1 MRSVKM
7 SKKIKISYKLFF
19 TLAVIYLALP
29 VAIFF
34 LGYLKLVFG
43 LIFSAML
50 IAAVFLAV
58 RDCAK
63 DPDGN
68 KLELKSDISFPLSFI
83 IASVIFA
90 LAVTITNGVGEYV
103 WAPFDH
109 AYRRAIL
116 NDLINYKWPI
126 IYDPAT
132 QSNPEVREIL
142 NLQNNQGF
150 VYYFTY
156 WLPAAVIGKLFGF
169 TAGNITLIIWNA
181 LGIFLTLIGMCKYI
195 RKASYGTLFM
205 FLCFSGL
212 DVIPYLINEIHPYD
226 GWTWI
231 EGWVPFVSFI
241 SNFNNLENVY
251 NQAIPCYL
259 IITLILLSKN
269 NRSLGFIGGILF
281 AYSPWATIG
290 VLIPA
295 VVRLFS
301 KDLKAAEK
309 KKSVLNIFTYNNL
322 VIPVLMLFTFGA
334 FYGAKSG
341 ALHMKGFLWEFYDGN
356 ILKFIVVLILLFIIE
371 VLPSFAFVLKGHK
384 KDPMLWSAM
393 AVLFILPFYFL
404 SEGNNLVMRGTMP
417 ALFILCI
424 FMAQRI
430 AEFTTED
437 EIIRNSNKKK
447 RLSKKALLVRA
458 AFSLVIIGMTYVTYF
473 MVTVI
478 YPMTF
483 FTAER
488 YTDSIVSFGNIAHN
502 DADFVIVSQD
512 QFFVDKPEDKFFYK
526 YLAK

>member
-1 MRSVKM
+1 M
-7 SKKIKISYKLFF
+7 SKKINISYKLFF

-29 VAIFF
+29 VVIFF

-43 LIFSAML
+43 LIFTA
-50 IAAVFLAV
+50 IVAAAAVLAI
-58 RDCAK
+58 RDCTK

-83 IASVIFA
+83 IAAVIFA
-90 LAVTITNGVGEYV
+90 FIVTITNGVGEYV

-132 QSNPEVREIL
+132 QTNPEVIEIL

-156 WLPAAVIGKLFGF
+156 WLPAAVVGKLLGF
-169 TAGNITLIIWNA
+169 DAGNITLVIWNA

-195 RKASYGTLFM
+195 KKASYGTLFM

-212 DVIPYLINEIHPYD
+212 DVIPYLINEIHPYS

-231 EGWVPFVSFI
+231 EGWVPYVSMI

-259 IITLILLSKN
+259 IVTLLLQSKN
-269 NRSLGFIGGILF
+269 NRSLGFVSSLLF

-290 VLIPA
+290 ILIPA
-295 VVRLFS
+295 LARLFS
-301 KDLKAAEK
+301 KDMKVSTTK
-309 KKSVLNIFTYNNL
+309 KTVLNIFTYNNL
-322 VIPVLMLFTFGA
+322 SVPILMLFSYGA

-356 ILKFIVVLILLFIIE
+356 ILMFIVVLILLFIIE
-371 VLPSFAFVLKGHK
+371 ILPSFAFVVKGHK

-417 ALFILCI
+417 ALFVLCT

-447 RLSKKALLVRA
+447 RLSKKETFVRL

-483 FTAER
+483 FTEER
-488 YTDSIVSFGNIAHN
+488 FTDSIVSFGNIAN
-502 DADFVIVSQD
+502 NEADFVIVSQD

>member
-1 MRSVKM
+1 M
-7 SKKIKISYKLFF
+7 SKKINISYKLFF

-29 VAIFF
+29 VVIFF

-43 LIFSAML
+43 LIFTAIVA
-50 IAAVFLAV
+50 IAAILAI
-58 RDCAK
+58 RDCTK
-63 DPDGN
+63 NPDGN

-83 IASVIFA
+83 IAAVIFA
-90 LAVTITNGVGEYV
+90 FIVTITNGVGEYV

-132 QSNPEVREIL
+132 QTNPEVIEIL

-156 WLPAAVIGKLFGF
+156 WLPAAVVGKLLGF
-169 TAGNITLIIWNA
+169 DAGNITLVIWNA

-195 RKASYGTLFM
+195 KKASYGTLFM

-212 DVIPYLINEIHPYD
+212 DVIPYLINEIHPYS

-231 EGWVPFVSFI
+231 EGWVPYVSMI

-259 IITLILLSKN
+259 IVTLLLLSKN
-269 NRSLGFIGGILF
+269 NRSIGFVSSLLF

-290 VLIPA
+290 ILIPA
-295 VVRLFS
+295 LARLFS
-301 KDLKAAEK
+301 KDMKASTTK
-309 KKSVLNIFTYNNL
+309 KTVLNIFTYNNL
-322 VIPVLMLFTFGA
+322 SVPILMLFSYGA

-356 ILKFIVVLILLFIIE
+356 ILMFIVVLILLFIIE
-371 VLPSFAFVLKGHK
+371 ILPSFAFVVKGHK

-417 ALFILCI
+417 ALFVLCT

-447 RLSKKALLVRA
+447 RLSKKETFVRL

-483 FTAER
+483 FTEER
-488 YTDSIVSFGNIAHN
+488 FTDSIVSFGNIAN
-502 DADFVIVSQD
+502 NEADFVIVSQD

>member
-1 MRSVKM
+1 M

-43 LIFSAML
+43 LIFSVLL

-58 RDCAK
+58 RDCSRN
-63 DPDGN
+63 PDGN
-68 KLELKSDISFPLSFI
+68 KLDLKSDISFPLSFI

-90 LAVTITNGVGEYV
+90 FAVTITNGVGEYV

-132 QSNPEVREIL
+132 QTNPEVIEIL

-156 WLPAAVIGKLFGF
+156 WLPAAVIGKIFGF

-251 NQAIPCYL
+251 NQVIPCYL
-259 IITLILLSKN
+259 IVTLILLSKN

-295 VVRLFS
+295 FVRLFS
-301 KDLKAAEK
+301 KDLKAKEK

-322 VIPVLMLFTFGA
+322 V
-334 FYGAKSG
+334 
-341 ALHMKGFLWEFYDGN
+341 
-356 ILKFIVVLILLFIIE
+356 
-371 VLPSFAFVLKGHK
+371 
-384 KDPMLWSAM
+384 
-393 AVLFILPFYFL
+393 
-404 SEGNNLVMRGTMP
+404 
-417 ALFILCI
+417 
-424 FMAQRI
+424 
-430 AEFTTED
+430 
-437 EIIRNSNKKK
+437 
-447 RLSKKALLVRA
+447 
-458 AFSLVIIGMTYVTYF
+458 
-473 MVTVI
+473 
-478 YPMTF
+478 
-483 FTAER
+483 
-488 YTDSIVSFGNIAHN
+488 
-502 DADFVIVSQD
+502 
-512 QFFVDKPEDKFFYK
+512 
-526 YLAK
+526 

>member
-1 MRSVKM
+1 M
-7 SKKIKISYKLFF
+7 SKKINISYKLFF

-29 VAIFF
+29 VVIFF

-43 LIFSAML
+43 LIFTA
-50 IAAVFLAV
+50 IVAAAAVLAI
-58 RDCAK
+58 RDCTK

-83 IASVIFA
+83 IAAVIFA
-90 LAVTITNGVGEYV
+90 FIVTITNGVGEYV

-132 QSNPEVREIL
+132 QTNPEVIEIL

-156 WLPAAVIGKLFGF
+156 WLPAAVAGKLLGF
-169 TAGNITLIIWNA
+169 NAGNITLVIWNA

-195 RKASYGTLFM
+195 KKASYGTLFM

-212 DVIPYLINEIHPYD
+212 DVIPYLINEIHPYS

-231 EGWVPFVSFI
+231 EGWVPYVSMI

-259 IITLILLSKN
+259 IVTLLLQSKN
-269 NRSLGFIGGILF
+269 NRSLGFVSSLLF

-290 VLIPA
+290 ILIPA
-295 VVRLFS
+295 LVRLFS
-301 KDLKAAEK
+301 KDMKASTTK
-309 KKSVLNIFTYNNL
+309 KTALNIFTYNNL
-322 VIPVLMLFTFGA
+322 SVPILMLFSYGA

-356 ILKFIVVLILLFIIE
+356 ILMFIVVLILLFIIE
-371 VLPSFAFVLKGHK
+371 ILPSFAFVVKGHK

-417 ALFILCI
+417 ALFVLCT

-447 RLSKKALLVRA
+447 RLSKKETFVRL

-483 FTAER
+483 FTEER
-488 YTDSIVSFGNIAHN
+488 FTDSIVSFGNIAN
-502 DADFVIVSQD
+502 NEADFVIVSQD

>member
-1 MRSVKM
+1 M
-7 SKKIKISYKLFF
+7 KIKISYKLFF

-29 VAIFF
+29 VVIFF
-34 LGYLKLVFG
+34 LGYLKLIFG
-43 LIFSAML
+43 IIFSVIVSA
-50 IAAVFLAV
+50 AAVLAI
-58 RDCAK
+58 RDCTK

-68 KLELKSDISFPLSFI
+68 KLDLKSDITFPLAYI
-83 IASVIFA
+83 IAAIIFA
-90 LAVTITNGVGEYV
+90 FAVTITNGVGEYV

-109 AYRRAIL
+109 AYRRAIF

-132 QSNPEVREIL
+132 QKNPEVIEIL

-156 WLPAAVIGKLFGF
+156 WMPAAIIGKLFGF
-169 TAGNITLIIWNA
+169 TAGNITLVFWNA
-181 LGIFLTLIGMCKYI
+181 IGIFLTLIGMCKYI
-195 RKASYGTLFM
+195 KKASYGTLFM

-259 IITLILLSKN
+259 IVTLLLLSKN
-269 NRSLGFIGGILF
+269 NRSIGFVSSLLF

-290 VLIPA
+290 ILIPA
-295 VVRLFS
+295 IVRLFS
-301 KDLKAAEK
+301 KDLRASKRR
-309 KKSVLNIFTYNNL
+309 KSFENIINL
-322 VIPVLMLFTFGA
+322 RNFLIPFLMLFTFGS

-341 ALHMKGFLWEFYDGN
+341 ALHMQGFLWEFYDGN
-356 ILKFIVVLILLFIIE
+356 VLKFILVLILLFVIE
-371 VLPSFAFVLKGHK
+371 VLPSFAFVVKGHK

-437 EIIRNSNKKK
+437 EKIRNSKTKK
-447 RLSKKALLVRA
+447 RLGKKETLVRL
-458 AFSLVIIGMTYVTYF
+458 AFSIVIVGMTYVTYF

-483 FTAER
+483 FTEER

>member
-1 MRSVKM
+1 M
-7 SKKIKISYKLFF
+7 SKKINISYKLFF

-29 VAIFF
+29 VVIFF

-43 LIFSAML
+43 LIFTA
-50 IAAVFLAV
+50 IVAAAAILAI
-58 RDCAK
+58 RDCTK

-68 KLELKSDISFPLSFI
+68 KLELKSDISFPLTFI
-83 IASVIFA
+83 IAAVIFA
-90 LAVTITNGVGEYV
+90 FIVTITNGVGEYV

-132 QSNPEVREIL
+132 QTNPEVIEIL

-156 WLPAAVIGKLFGF
+156 WLPAAVVGKLLGF
-169 TAGNITLIIWNA
+169 NAGNITLVIWNA

-195 RKASYGTLFM
+195 KKASYGTLFM

-212 DVIPYLINEIHPYD
+212 DVIPYLINEIHPYS

-231 EGWVPFVSFI
+231 EGWVPYVSMI

-259 IITLILLSKN
+259 IVTLLLQSKN
-269 NRSLGFIGGILF
+269 NRSLGFVSSLLF

-290 VLIPA
+290 ILIPSL
-295 VVRLFS
+295 VRLFS
-301 KDLKAAEK
+301 KDMKASTTK
-309 KKSVLNIFTYNNL
+309 KAVLNIFTYNNL
-322 VIPVLMLFTFGA
+322 SVPVLMLFSYGA

-356 ILKFIVVLILLFIIE
+356 ILMFIVVLILLFIIE
-371 VLPSFAFVLKGHK
+371 ILPSFAFVVKGHK

-417 ALFILCI
+417 ALFVLCT

-437 EIIRNSNKKK
+437 EIIRNSYKKK
-447 RLSKKALLVRA
+447 RLSKKETFVRL

-483 FTAER
+483 FTEER
-488 YTDSIVSFGNIAHN
+488 FTDSIVSFGNIAN
-502 DADFVIVSQD
+502 NEADFVIVSQD